1 MNDTSSLSH
10 TTWNCKYHIVF
21 APKYRRKIFYQEN
34 KKEIGEILRRLCQLT
49 LTRITHQGSHMI
61 DLNVKKKNRRVKRL
75 ISLHIEKKKD
85 KMNSREHQY
94 S

>member
-1 MNDTSSLSH
+1 MDLHICFLQKNLSEYACQ
-10 TTWNCKYHIVF
+10 TDSRSQRDFLCTD
-21 APKYRRKIFYQEN
+21 A
-34 KKEIGEILRRLCQLT
+34 EILRRICQLT

>member
-1 MNDTSSLSH
+1 MYRCRDFEKNMPAYADQ
-10 TTWNCKYHIVF
+10 NY
-21 APKYRRKIFYQEN
+21 APR
-34 KKEIGEILRRLCQLT
+34 
-49 LTRITHQGSHMI
+49 SHMI

>member
-1 MNDTSSLSH
+1 M
-10 TTWNCKYHIVF
+10 
-21 APKYRRKIFYQEN
+21 
-34 KKEIGEILRRLCQLT
+34 LRRLCQLT

>member
-1 MNDTSSLSH
+1 MCTD
-10 TTWNCKYHIVF
+10 
-21 APKYRRKIFYQEN
+21 A
-34 KKEIGEILRRLCQLT
+34 EILRRICQLT

>member
-1 MNDTSSLSH
+1 
-10 TTWNCKYHIVF
+10 
-21 APKYRRKIFYQEN
+21 
-34 KKEIGEILRRLCQLT
+34 
-49 LTRITHQGSHMI
+49 MI